1 MGVRCAGP
9 RDRGGEDSG
18 HSQAEGITLATT
30 IRADP
35 EACSTLWGL
44 PPCPGHSVLGIL
56 VPRLLRPFLEANPPT
71 VSCRLLTLKP
81 KKSDDNITRDRAGS
95 AANYHLTFR
104 LSPAWGDHK
113 KLIHLAQGNFK
124 CSSPPWAARP
134 PKKTAC
140 WVSEAGWE
148 GEAG

>member
-1 MGVRCAGP
+1 MQGPGNAGVRTVVVA
-9 RDRGGEDSG
+9 R
-18 HSQAEGITLATT
+18 L
-30 IRADP
+30 RA
-35 EACSTLWGL
+35 SHW
-44 PPCPGHSVLGIL
+44 PPPSVQT
-56 VPRLLRPFLEANPPT
+56 LRPAPRCGDFLPVLTTQSCTSWSPDFSGPIRPFSEADPPT

-95 AANYHLTFR
+95 AANYHLTFW

-113 KLIHLAQGNFK
+113 KLIHLAQDDFK